1 MPMTRVSIYSC
12 AEYDERVLN
21 EIFIRALDD
30 VGFKAE
36 DFRGA
41 RVALKPNM
49 LNASAPEKA
58 VVTHPAFFAAAV
70 RMVKDHGGVPVLVES
85 PAFQSLEKVA
95 AKTGYDRIIAEERIE
110 VWDNRSVAVIANNSG
125 RKFKRFEV
133 AKTLLEADVLLNL
146 PKIKT
151 HAITCLTCAVKNL
164 FGTIP
169 GKAKSQWHMRAKTR
183 EEFPEFILDF
193 YGAIKGL
200 FGDGRRIIH
209 LVDGIVGMEGEGPG
223 PGGTPRRLDM
233 VIAGTDA
240 VAVDRVVAHLT
251 GMDVSKIVT
260 ISSAVTRGLGAGNL
274 EDIEIAGQSPEDMT
288 VRDFK
293 APGRS
298 FSSRLQDGVLKFNAV
313 KNLCVERPVPSA
325 ERCTLCYQCNSICP
339 AGAIDKAEGAA
350 RVPRYDYD
358 MCIRC
363 YCCMEI
369 CPEAAITLK
378 KGKLQWIMD
387 RL

>member
-1 MPMTRVSIYSC
+1 MTRVSVYPC

-21 EIFIRALDD
+21 EIFISALED

-41 RVALKPNM
+41 RVALKPNL

-58 VVTHPAFFAAAV
+58 VVTHPSFFAAAV

-85 PAFQSLEKVA
+85 PAFQSLGKVA
-95 AKTGYDRIIAEERIE
+95 VKTGYDRIIAEQRIE
-110 VWDNRSVAVIANNSG
+110 VWDNSSVAVITNNSG
-125 RKFKRFEV
+125 RKFRRFEV
-133 AKTLLEADVLLNL
+133 ARTLLEVDMLLNL

-169 GKAKSQWHMRAKTR
+169 GRAKSQWHMRAKTG

-193 YGAIKGL
+193 YGAIKAL
-200 FGDGRRIIH
+200 FGEGRRILH
-209 LVDGIVGMEGEGPG
+209 LVDGIIGMEGEGPG
-223 PGGTPRRLDM
+223 TGGTPRRLEM
-233 VIAGTDA
+233 VLAGTDA
-240 VAVDRVVAHLT
+240 VAVDRIVAHLI
-251 GMDVSKIVT
+251 GLDASKIVT
-260 ISSAVTRGLGAGNL
+260 ISSAVKRGLGTGNL
-274 EDIEIAGQSPEDMT
+274 EDIEIAGHSLEEMA
-288 VRDFK
+288 VRDFRP
-293 APGRS
+293 PGRS
-298 FSSRLQDGVLKFNAV
+298 FRSRLQNGVLRFNLV
-313 KNLCVERPVPSA
+313 NNLCVERPVPA
-325 ERCTLCYQCNSICP
+325 AKRCTLCYQCKSICP
-339 AGAIDKAEGAA
+339 AGAIQKAEGAE

-358 MCIRC
+358 VCIRC
-363 YCCMEI
+363 YCCLEI

-378 KGKLQWIMD
+378 RGKLQWIMD